1 MGRRADAVGIK
12 RIMSIEKVNGFW
24 VPSNDVHIQDW
35 KSGKPFTQNK
45 CLLGF
50 IDYCEQEN
58 KKFNHILDIGA
69 WVGTWSM
76 AMNKFC
82 GGLVAFEPDALHYE
96 CLVKNVSEDI
106 ETHQLAVGSEQK
118 MISLSQGDFT
128 QERRVVSDG
137 TIPMV
142 TVDSMKIDDIDM
154 IKIDVE
160 GYEMEVLK
168 GARES
173 LKNTQY
179 LMIEL
184 NNNTKKYGSNNIEV
198 EEYIKSLGFK
208 ILMDHWPDKVFY
220 RA

>member
-1 MGRRADAVGIK
+1 ME
-12 RIMSIEKVNGFW
+12 IEKVNNFW
-24 VPSNDVHIQDW
+24 VPKNDVHFEEW
-35 KSGKPFTQNK
+35 KAGKPFTQNK
-45 CLLGF
+45 CLLKF
-50 IDYCEQEN
+50 IDYCVDKN

-82 GGLVAFEPDALHYE
+82 GRVVAFEPDALHYE
-96 CLVKNVSEDI
+96 CLVKNVSEDV

-160 GYEMEVLK
+160 GYEMKVLH
-168 GARES
+168 GAEKT
-173 LKNTQY
+173 LQNTQL

-184 NNNTKKYGSNNIEV
+184 NNNTKKYGSSNTQIEGYLKEIGFYEIINI
-198 EEYIKSLGFK
+198 
-208 ILMDHWPDKVFY
+208 WPDKVY
-220 RA
+220 CR